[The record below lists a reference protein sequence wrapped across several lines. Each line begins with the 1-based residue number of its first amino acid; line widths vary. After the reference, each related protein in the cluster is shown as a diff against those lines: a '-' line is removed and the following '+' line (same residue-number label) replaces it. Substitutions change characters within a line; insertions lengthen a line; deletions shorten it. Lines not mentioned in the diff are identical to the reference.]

1 MKESKQSV
9 SCYNLALLG
18 AQGNGS
24 RDFTAAGS
32 VQTAVFTHIGCVP
45 INHFVGVW
53 LEPQRLYFQ
62 AKLVMIAPQLDE

>member
-18 AQGNGS
+18 AQGSGS
-24 RDFTAAGS
+24 CDFTAAGS

-45 INHFVGVW
+45 INRFVGV
-53 LEPQRLYFQ
+53 
-62 AKLVMIAPQLDE
+62 